1 VRGDEQERTRA
12 VASGGSSA
20 VSSVERGEHA
30 LWVQGFLGDARSWFE
45 RAFREAE
52 ATDEVDAMARA
63 ALGLSGLW
71 VHEQRSVVDAAAVQ
85 ARQLR
90 ALSALDPASALAV
103 RLGTRLVAEAD
114 YRRGRHADV
123 LAQVEQ
129 AREVGDPVGVAT
141 GTPNG

>member
-1 VRGDEQERTRA
+1 
-12 VASGGSSA
+12 
-20 VSSVERGEHA
+20 
-30 LWVQGFLGDARSWFE
+30 
-45 RAFREAE
+45 
-52 ATDEVDAMARA
+52 M
-63 ALGLSGLW
+63 
-71 VHEQRSVVDAAAVQ
+71 HEQRSVVDAAAVQ

-123 LAQVEQ
+123 LAQVER